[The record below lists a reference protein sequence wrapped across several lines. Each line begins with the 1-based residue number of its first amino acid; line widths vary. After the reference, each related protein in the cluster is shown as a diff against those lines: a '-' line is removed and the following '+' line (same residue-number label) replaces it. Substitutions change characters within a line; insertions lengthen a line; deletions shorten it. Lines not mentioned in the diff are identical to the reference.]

1 MDRSTRTG
9 VIALLRTAVLPD
21 GAVGV
26 LIEVPPAA
34 P

>member
-9 VIALLRTAVLPD
+9 VTALLRTAVLPD

-26 LIEVPPAA
+26 FIEVPSAGP
-34 P
+34 